1 MADQRCELLEQF
13 NRQTRRAD
21 ALYHRAAAHFN
32 QSDCVNWLLYVLLNE
47 RRSYSQQDLC
57 EEWMYTKQTI
67 NSAVRA
73 LQEKGYVMLESAPDN
88 RRRKLV
94 RLTETGRAYALAT
107 GGQVYQAETRAIFR
121 LGEKKM
127 AELVRLTEEHLTCLE
142 EEINR
147 MIANTPSETE
157 EKAK

>member
-1 MADQRCELLEQF
+1 MADQKCELLEQF

-21 ALYHRAAAHFN
+21 AIYHRAAAHFN
-32 QSDCVNWLLYVLLNE
+32 QSDCVNWLLYVLLDE

-73 LQEKGYVMLESAPDN
+73 LQEKGYVTLESAPGN
-88 RRRKLV
+88 RKRKLL
-94 RLTETGRAYALAT
+94 RLTEAGRAYAIST
-107 GGQVYQAETRAIFR
+107 GGQVYRAETRAISR
-121 LGEKKM
+121 LGEEKM
-127 AELVRLTEEHLTCLE
+127 TELVRLTEEHLACLE
-142 EEINR
+142 EEVNR

-157 EKAK
+157 E

>member
-47 RRSYSQQDLC
+47 HRSYSQQDLC

-73 LQEKGYVMLESAPDN
+73 LQEKGYVTLESAPDH

-94 RLTETGRAYALAT
+94 RLSEAGREAARQLRESLHEQIGYLAD
-107 GGQVYQAETRAIFR
+107 R
-121 LGEKKM
+121 LGEEK
-127 AELVRLTEEHLTCLE
+127 LVQFAQTARDIQLALLE
-142 EEINR
+142 RENER
-147 MIANTPSETE
+147 
-157 EKAK
+157 